1 MGSHD
6 SVFEFEKD
14 FAGAFQCI
22 PMAVRY
28 KLDLSGVKLSL
39 SQWKRFTEDD
49 RRELLALQCES
60 PTETAQFRE
69 QLAALI
75 TTRAGE
81 APKFLAVES
90 APAWG
95 DRDAVP
101 HQVIAYAN
109 SLEIDPPS
117 LAQWQSLS
125 VLQRFTL
132 LKLSRESHDNVNF
145 IPALREFK
153 LLPASA

>member
-39 SQWKRFTEDD
+39 SQWKRFTEDE
-49 RRELLALQCES
+49 RRELLALQCET
-60 PTETAQFRE
+60 PTEAAQFRE

-81 APKFLAVES
+81 APKFLAVEA
-90 APAWG
+90 APAWEE
-95 DRDAVP
+95 RDAVP
-101 HQVIAYAN
+101 DQVIAFAK
-109 SLEIDPPS
+109 SLGIDPPT

-145 IPALREFK
+145 IPALREFN
-153 LLPASA
+153 LLTAPA

>member
-1 MGSHD
+1 MGYD

-49 RRELLALQCES
+49 RRELLALQCETA
-60 PTETAQFRE
+60 PETAQFRE

-75 TTRAGE
+75 ATRAGE
-81 APKFLAVES
+81 EPKFLAIES

-95 DRDAVP
+95 NRDAVP
-101 HQVIAYAN
+101 DQVIAFAK
-109 SLEIDPPS
+109 SLEIDPPT

>member
-1 MGSHD
+1 MGYD

-49 RRELLALQCES
+49 RRELLALQCET

-69 QLAALI
+69 KLAALI

-81 APKFLAVES
+81 APKFLAIES
-90 APAWG
+90 APAWEDG
-95 DRDAVP
+95 DAVP
-101 HQVIAYAN
+101 DQVIAFAK
-109 SLEIDPPS
+109 SLDIEPPT

-125 VLQRFTL
+125 ILQRFTL

-145 IPALREFK
+145 IPALKEFN
-153 LLPASA
+153 LLCA

>member
-1 MGSHD
+1 MAHVSI
-6 SVFEFEKD
+6 FEFEKD
-14 FAGAFQCI
+14 FAGAFHCI

-49 RRELLALQCES
+49 RRDLLALQCETT
-60 PTETAQFRE
+60 PETAQFRE
-69 QLAALI
+69 QLAALV

-90 APAWG
+90 APAWE

-101 HQVIAYAN
+101 DQVITYAN
-109 SLEIDPPS
+109 SLEIDPPT